1 MNRYFIM
8 DSFANEIVVGVIAN
22 VGYRFRTFQD
32 AMIFIF
38 HFPRVLDL
46 RISNRRPSVLEC

>member
-1 MNRYFIM
+1 M

-22 VGYRFRTFQD
+22 VGYRFRTFHD

-38 HFPRVLDL
+38 HFPRGLDL